1 MIDLDQAILADLAA
15 EAISRDR
22 VLKLRASQDSFKQS
36 MEKLRGL
43 SYVGFS
49 LPNKD
54 TGAKRREAK
63 LAIDTRFELLS
74 KMKTA
79 RQQLFDLY
87 EKTVQHHDT
96 CTTRCECPKLLD
108 ELESHYEK
116 LHAEFSE
123 CYSQIGKLGKIAY
136 GAE

>member
-1 MIDLDQAILADLAA
+1 MIDLDQAIMADIAA
-15 EAISRDR
+15 ETISRDR

-74 KMKTA
+74 YHQA
-79 RQQLFDLY
+79 CDAY
-87 EKTVQHHDT
+87 WSAY
-96 CTTRCECPKLLD
+96 CSA
-108 ELESHYEK
+108 EL
-116 LHAEFSE
+116 
-123 CYSQIGKLGKIAY
+123 GRV
-136 GAE
+136 